1 VSNEQAV
8 MERVVYGYEIRSCG
22 AEESKEGDA
31 QAQTRHVAQRT
42 FRQEGHEPEAGNR
55 DRAFGSAAPRRQ
67 SSKKAIQVLSAV
79 AVPVE
84 LSAGDNSAGAALTAG
99 DFRQPSIAL
108 AGIVDHV
115 MYGAFRQQLAMAPP
129 QGLVVI
135 ELSTLGGDPE
145 VARMMGEDIRHCSE
159 LDPARRFVFRGKTAI
174 YSAGTTFM
182 SFFSINN
189 RFLAR
194 GTRLMIHERTL
205 SRTLTID
212 GPLTRCIATVRG
224 VLNEIEASIDIQ
236 NEGFENLVRGS
247 KVTLEDVLDRA
258 PNNWYVEAQEAL
270 ELGLIAGVI

>member
-1 VSNEQAV
+1 LN
-8 MERVVYGYEIRSCG
+8 
-22 AEESKEGDA
+22 
-31 QAQTRHVAQRT
+31 
-42 FRQEGHEPEAGNR
+42 
-55 DRAFGSAAPRRQ
+55 
-67 SSKKAIQVLSAV
+67 AIAT
-79 AVPVE
+79 PVE
-84 LSAGDNSAGAALTAG
+84 LSSGDNGAVATLTAA

-115 MYGAFRQQLAMAPP
+115 MYGAFRQQLAMAPA

-174 YSAGTTFM
+174 YSAGNTFM
-182 SFFSINN
+182 SFFVINN

-247 KVTLEDVLDRA
+247 KVTLEDVLERA

-270 ELGLIAGVI
+270 ELGLISAVI